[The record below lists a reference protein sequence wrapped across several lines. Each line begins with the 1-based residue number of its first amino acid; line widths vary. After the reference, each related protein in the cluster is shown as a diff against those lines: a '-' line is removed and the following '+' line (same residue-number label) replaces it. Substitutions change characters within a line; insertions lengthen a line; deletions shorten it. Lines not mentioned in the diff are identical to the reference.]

1 MALFSYVALKPD
13 GTKATGELKAS
24 DRSEAFM
31 LLDRKGMQPVS
42 LSIKK
47 TGAEPAKDA
56 PPAKVINGR
65 NAISKTE
72 KEVAAAAPV
81 KELEALPTGPIKL
94 KLAQI
99 VLFTEELSDLLAAG
113 LQLEPALKIMESRE
127 ELSNIKVVT
136 RMLRQDVRD
145 GMSFSQSL
153 RRASPS
159 FGDLY
164 CNLAQAG
171 EVSGALPIILKRQAE
186 YLITLQDLQSKVL
199 FALIYPAFLFVSGFG
214 VAILFITFLIPKLT
228 MLLDN
233 TGGKMPAAAKI
244 ILGLSDFLKSY
255 WWALILMVIFAF
267 IAFRT
272 YVKAEE
278 NREKWDRVKLG
289 LPMFGD
295 ILKRRFYVQ
304 FLETLANLVG
314 NGLTLIKGLELSRN
328 ATTNLH
334 LRRVLK
340 KVIDNVAEGAA
351 LSKSLRRSEIFPPLL
366 IDMVSVGEQTGQISV
381 SLERAA
387 RRYDKELEKSIQKM
401 SALIQP
407 VVVVLMA
414 GMVGIMAYMMISVI
428 FETISGMGN
437 SRK

>member
-1 MALFSYVALKPD
+1 MAVFSYKALKAD
-13 GTKATGELKAS
+13 GSEAKGELKAG

-31 LLDRKGMQPVS
+31 LLDRKGLQPIS
-42 LSIKK
+42 LAIKSEDEVAVAESNVPEK
-47 TGAEPAKDA
+47 T
-56 PPAKVINGR
+56 VNGR
-65 NAISKTE
+65 NATAKVAKKAAE
-72 KEVAAAAPV
+72 KVVV
-81 KELEALPTGPIKL
+81 KKEEPLPKGPIKL
-94 KLAQI
+94 KRAQI
-99 VLFTEELSDLLAAG
+99 VIFTEELSDLLFAG

-145 GMSFSQSL
+145 GMNFSQAL

-171 EVSGALPIILKRQAE
+171 EVSGALSVILKRQAE
-186 YLITLQDLQSKVL
+186 YLLTLQELQSKVL
-199 FALIYPAFLFVSGFG
+199 FALIYPGFLFTAGVG

-233 TGGKMPAAAKI
+233 TGGEMPPAAKI

-255 WWALILMVIFAF
+255 WWALILLVIMGF
-267 IAFRT
+267 IAFKT
-272 YVKAEE
+272 YVKDDE
-278 NREKWDRVKLG
+278 NRENWDRVKLG

-295 ILKRRFYVQ
+295 ILQRRFFVQ

-314 NGLTLIKGLELSRN
+314 NGLTLLKGLELSRN

-334 LRRVLK
+334 LRRLLK
-340 KVIDNVAEGAA
+340 NVIGYVAEGAA
-351 LSKSLRRSEIFPPLL
+351 LSKSFKRAGFFPPLL
-366 IDMVSVGEQTGQISV
+366 IDMVAVGEQTGDIST

-428 FETISGMGN
+428 FETISGMNKRG
-437 SRK
+437 